1 LDSGTRIPILSLRDV
16 DLAYH
21 QAERSIEILNG
32 ASGEVYAGETVG
44 LLGPSGAGK
53 SSLLHLLGLLDRPNA
68 GSIVFD
74 GADCIV
80 LSDRQRT
87 LIRRS
92 KLGFVY
98 QFHHLLQEF
107 TALENVILPQLIL
120 GKTRADAEKHAMK
133 LLDQLG
139 LAGRLDHRPGL
150 LSGGEQQRV
159 AIARAVANSPKL
171 LLADEPT
178 GNLDPETAEIVFQQ
192 LLKLVKDTGLTAI
205 IATHNLD
212 LARRMSRIWK
222 LDQSKIVESAP
233 ADI

>member
-1 LDSGTRIPILSLRDV
+1 
-16 DLAYH
+16 
-21 QAERSIEILNG
+21 
-32 ASGEVYAGETVG
+32 TVG

-68 GSIVFD
+68 GSIVLD

-80 LSDRQRT
+80 LSDRERT

-107 TALENVILPQLIL
+107 SALENVILPQLVL
-120 GKTRADAEKHAMK
+120 GKSRADADKHAMK

-139 LAGRLDHRPGL
+139 LAGRLDHRPGQ

-192 LLKLVKDTGLTAI
+192 LLNLVKDTGLTAI
-205 IATHNLD
+205 IATHNLE
-212 LARRMSRIWK
+212 LARRMTRIWK

-233 ADI
+233 SDI

>member
-1 LDSGTRIPILSLRDV
+1 MDSGTRIPILSLRDV

-21 QAERSIEILNG
+21 QAERSIEILKG
-32 ASGEVYAGETVG
+32 VSGDVYAGETVG

-53 SSLLHLLGLLDRPNA
+53 SSLLHLLGLLDRPSA
-68 GSIVFD
+68 GSIVLD
-74 GADCIV
+74 DADCVAI
-80 LSDRQRT
+80 SDHERT

-107 TALENVILPQLIL
+107 SALENVILPQLIL

-139 LAGRLDHRPGL
+139 LAGRLDHRPGQ

-159 AIARAVANSPKL
+159 AIARAVANAPKL

-212 LARRMSRIWK
+212 LARRMTRIWK